1 MGFDKIDAT
10 KKLENLEALRSK
22 TPPKPSKDSRAKKPM
37 VKPGKLP
44 LVDTITQEE
53 EPVDTITQEEEPV
66 DTITE
71 EEEPVDTESLAFLT
85 QVQED
90 CKSKE

>member
-1 MGFDKIDAT
+1 
-10 KKLENLEALRSK
+10 
-22 TPPKPSKDSRAKKPM
+22 M

-44 LVDTITQEE
+44 PK
-53 EPVDTITQEEEPV
+53 PVDTV
-66 DTITE
+66 AE
-71 EEEPVDTESLAFLT
+71 EEEPVNTESLAFLT